1 MSASRWSEKTQ
12 NQTRKEKL
20 AAPAKVISINAP
32 ILPEWDFLMQFNAT
46 PTTIDSDTCKNA

>member
-12 NQTRKEKL
+12 HQTRKEKL
-20 AAPAKVISINAP
+20 AAPAKVISIDAP

-46 PTTIDSDTCKNA
+46 STTIDSDTCKSA

>member
-12 NQTRKEKL
+12 SQTRKEKL

-32 ILPEWDFLMQFNAT
+32 ILPEWDFLMHLNAT
-46 PTTIDSDTCKNA
+46 SITIDSDSCKNA